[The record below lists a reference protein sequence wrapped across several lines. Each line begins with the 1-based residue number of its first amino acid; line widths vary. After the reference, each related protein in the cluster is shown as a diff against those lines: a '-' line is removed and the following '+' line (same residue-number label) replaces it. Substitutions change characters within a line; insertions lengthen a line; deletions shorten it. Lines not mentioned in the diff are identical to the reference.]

1 MYEYSYGFMD
11 FQLFYT
17 FHTHNS
23 TFYRVNLLEL
33 LQSFECN
40 HNQFR
45 KQIYLLMFM
54 GGKST

>member
-1 MYEYSYGFMD
+1 MYDYNYGFVD

-17 FHTHNS
+17 FHTCNS
-23 TFYRVNLLEL
+23 TFINLLEL
-33 LQSFECN
+33 LQSFKCN
-40 HNQFR
+40 HNEFR